1 MDYFKKLEKSS
12 DSGIRSV
19 MSIAELKKTAD
30 SLTAKE
36 RQWLRAYL
44 FVDERTKTEAWK
56 TEMSARRKRLKA
68 GVGMSESDYKRTSR
82 KTP

>member
-1 MDYFKKLEKSS
+1 
-12 DSGIRSV
+12 

-44 FVDERTKTEAWK
+44 FVSERSNSEGWKKDIAGKRRRFESGKGVTEAQYRSR
-56 TEMSARRKRLKA
+56 TASLAREA
-68 GVGMSESDYKRTSR
+68 S
-82 KTP
+82 